1 MKKPDCEEI
10 VTSYNSDSDKFKAE
24 NKWHDRIDFPF
35 AGTECEMYVVSG
47 WHLARIIGMDDQG
60 LCVASVH
67 FDEHRGYRSSPD
79 IRDFRPLKTDAELDR
94 DAAIER
100 MAKATLT
107 PGSPST
113 ISICK
118 LLYDAGYRKTMSR
131 EKANERLAYHVN
143 EILLRP
149 IERSQILDVL
159 YYGKE

>member
-1 MKKPDCEEI
+1 MINVDNGWYARGEFPPAGTDCEFWDCG
-10 VTSYNSDSDKFKAE
+10 Y
-24 NKWHDRIDFPF
+24 
-35 AGTECEMYVVSG
+35 
-47 WHLARIIGMDDQG
+47 WHLARIIGMDAEG
-60 LCVASVH
+60 LCVASVL
-67 FDEHRGYRSSPD
+67 FDEHRGYRASPLVS
-79 IRDFRPLKTDAELDR
+79 DFRPLKTDAELDR

-143 EILLRP
+143 DLLLRP
-149 IERSQILDVL
+149 RERSQILDAL
-159 YYGKE
+159 GYGKE

>member
-1 MKKPDCEEI
+1 MINVDNGWYARGEFPPAGTDCEFWDCG
-10 VTSYNSDSDKFKAE
+10 Y
-24 NKWHDRIDFPF
+24 
-35 AGTECEMYVVSG
+35 
-47 WHLARIIGMDDQG
+47 WHLARIIGMDEKG